1 MGIGDLALIGM
12 AFACE
17 LIDSSLGMGYGT
29 LLSPLLLLLGRTPA
43 EAVPAVLLSQALG
56 GGIAGLFHH
65 RLGNARFTG
74 SSRETKIMLMLAG
87 LCVAAAIAA
96 AFLGVISSAKLIS
109 RYIGA
114 LVVVMGLVILSG
126 RRFQFSWKKMT
137 VVGLVSAFNK
147 GLSGGGFGPVVA
159 AGQVIVGQEP
169 KSAVAIT
176 TAAEVPVCLASFAIY
191 ALSGTIDWKLAASL
205 CVGAAVAGL
214 IGPHATRR
222 IAGRKMHYILGGL
235 VLALGIATL
244 VKS

>member
-1 MGIGDLALIGM
+1 MDTGDLLLVGI
-12 AFACE
+12 AFLCE
-17 LIDSSLGMGYGT
+17 LVDSSLGMGYGT
-29 LLSPLLLLLGRTPA
+29 LLSPLLLLMGRTPA

-65 RLGNARFTG
+65 KLGNARFSGT
-74 SSRETKIMLMLAG
+74 SRETRIMLMLAG
-87 LCVAAAIAA
+87 LCVAAAVAA
-96 AFLGVISSAKLIS
+96 AFLGVISSAKIIS
-109 RYIGA
+109 RYIGV
-114 LVVVMGLVILSG
+114 LVVIMGIVILSG
-126 RRFQFSWKKMT
+126 RRFRFSWGKMT

-191 ALSGTIDWKLAASL
+191 ALNGTIDWHLLATL
-205 CVGAAVAGL
+205 CVGAGLAGL
-214 IGPHATRR
+214 VGPHATRR
-222 IAGRKMHYILGGL
+222 IASRKMHYILGAL
-235 VLALGIATL
+235 VLALGVATL